1 MTEDTVAEDAVTEGA
16 AVTEGRPVV
25 IDGARYAVRLPAFDG
40 PLDLLLHLIRR
51 EQFDIFDI
59 PISALTAAYLASLD
73 DMRRAQMEP
82 ASDFLLMAA
91 TLLQIKSRMLLPR
104 PPGLD
109 DIEADAPE
117 DPRDELVRQLLEY
130 RRFREVALGLDAQVM
145 LGRDVFY
152 RPGGLDKP
160 PAEDEDL
167 AAHDAYRLGEAF
179 RALIAR
185 TRFEA
190 PHDIWVERIS
200 IGERIAQI
208 ADLLA
213 ETGSCTLSTLLGG
226 VQHREEAITTFLAL
240 LEMARL
246 KLIHT
251 TQGEHLGELYIEA
264 RVGAIG
270 DLGEEAAGMLAE

>member
-1 MTEDTVAEDAVTEGA
+1 MSDAPPSDEAVTQ
-16 AVTEGRPVV
+16 P
-25 IDGARYAVRLPAFDG
+25 DGARYAIHLPDFDG

-51 EQFDIFDI
+51 EKLDIFDI
-59 PISALTAAYLASLD
+59 PIARLTAAYLASLE

-91 TLLQIKSRMLLPR
+91 TLLQIKSRLLLPR
-104 PPGLD
+104 PPSLE
-109 DIEADAPE
+109 DIDADAPE
-117 DPRDELVRQLLEY
+117 DPRAELVRQLLEY
-130 RRFREVALGLDAQVM
+130 RRYREVADVLSTQPQ

-152 RPGGLDKP
+152 RPAGLDR
-160 PAEDEDL
+160 PAADADAEL
-167 AAHDAYRLGEAF
+167 AAQDIFRLGEAF

-208 ADLLA
+208 ADRLA
-213 ETGSCTLSTLLGG
+213 ESRTITFRALLSD
-226 VQHREEAITTFLAL
+226 VRHREEAITTFLAL

>member
-1 MTEDTVAEDAVTEGA
+1 MTDSAEVL
-16 AVTEGRPVV
+16 VP
-25 IDGARYAVRLPAFDG
+25 DGARYAVHLPDFDG

-51 EQFDIFDI
+51 EKFDIFDI
-59 PISALTAAYLASLD
+59 PISELTGAYLASLE

-104 PPGLD
+104 PPSLD
-109 DIEADAPE
+109 DIEEDQLE
-117 DPRDELVRQLLEY
+117 DPREALVRQLLEY
-130 RRFREVALGLDAQVM
+130 RRYREVADGLADQTM

-152 RPGGLDKP
+152 RPDGLDRP
-160 PAEDEDL
+160 PSQSDEELAEQDIF
-167 AAHDAYRLGEAF
+167 RLGEAF
-179 RALIAR
+179 RALIER
-185 TRFEA
+185 SQYTA

-208 ADLLA
+208 ADRLALTQKATFSALL
-213 ETGSCTLSTLLGG
+213 SD
-226 VQHREEAITTFLAL
+226 VRHREEAITTFLAL

-264 RVGAIG
+264 RVGSIG
-270 DLGEEAAGMLAE
+270 ELGEEAAGMLAE

>member
-1 MTEDTVAEDAVTEGA
+1 MSDGA
-16 AVTEGRPVV
+16 PSEVLRA
-25 IDGARYAVRLPAFDG
+25 DGARYAVRLPEFDG

-59 PISALTAAYLASLD
+59 PIAELTAAYLASLE

-104 PPGLD
+104 PPSLD
-109 DIEADAPE
+109 DIEAEEPE
-117 DPRDELVRQLLEY
+117 DPRAELVRQLLEY
-130 RRFREVALGLDAQVM
+130 RRFREVAEGLDSQAM

-152 RPGGLDKP
+152 RPSGLDRP
-160 PAEDEDL
+160 PADDEEL
-167 AAHDAYRLGEAF
+167 AAQDAYRLGEAF

-208 ADLLA
+208 ADRLA
-213 ETGSCTLSTLLGG
+213 EERRCTFSALLEGIR
-226 VQHREEAITTFLAL
+226 HREEAITTFLAL

-251 TQGEHLGELYIEA
+251 TQGEHLGELYVEA
-264 RVGAIG
+264 RVGSIG

>member
-1 MTEDTVAEDAVTEGA
+1 MSEPQA
-16 AVTEGRPVV
+16 PIV
-25 IDGARYAVRLPAFDG
+25 IDGARYAVRLPEFDG

-59 PISALTAAYLASLD
+59 PISELTAAYLESLE

-117 DPRDELVRQLLEY
+117 DPRAELVRQLLEY
-130 RRFREVALGLDAQVM
+130 RRYREVAETLAERDR

-152 RPGGLDKP
+152 RPSGLDRP
-160 PAEDEDL
+160 ESEEEDL
-167 AAHDAYRLGEAF
+167 AAQDVWRLGEAF

-208 ADLLA
+208 ADRLA
-213 ETGSCTLSTLLGG
+213 EVRRCTFSSLLDGIR
-226 VQHREEAITTFLAL
+226 HREEAITTFLAL

-251 TQGEHLGELYIEA
+251 TQGEHLGELYVEA

>member
-1 MTEDTVAEDAVTEGA
+1 MTDSTE
-16 AVTEGRPVV
+16 VLVP
-25 IDGARYAVRLPAFDG
+25 DGARYAVHLPDFDG

-51 EQFDIFDI
+51 AKFDIFDI
-59 PISALTAAYLASLD
+59 PISELTSAYLASLK

-104 PPGLD
+104 PPSLD
-109 DIEADAPE
+109 DIEDEAPE

-130 RRFREVALGLDAQVM
+130 RRYREVAHGLADQTM

-152 RPGGLDKP
+152 RPDGLDRP
-160 PAEDEDL
+160 PAQTEDDMS
-167 AAHDAYRLGEAF
+167 DQDVFRLGEAF
-179 RALIAR
+179 RALIER

-208 ADLLA
+208 ADRLAQTQKSTFSALLA
-213 ETGSCTLSTLLGG
+213 D
-226 VQHREEAITTFLAL
+226 VRHREEAITTFLAL

-264 RVGAIG
+264 RVGSIG
-270 DLGEEAAGMLAE
+270 ELGEEAAGMLAE